1 MYNDAASFRVT
12 PAVARSGNAA
22 NLPRLK
28 NARDPVLVRSSP
40 TPLSRF
46 ACPNPVHCSDPWDP
60 WMWGG
65 AHRAPHRPRTA

>member
-40 TPLSRF
+40 PAAISLRV
-46 ACPNPVHCSDPWDP
+46 PEP
-60 WMWGG
+60 
-65 AHRAPHRPRTA
+65 RARL